1 MEGFEATVLAGLS
14 RPLPKLSFEFTTIQ
28 RDVALACLA
37 RLASLGRYGFDIALG
52 ESQVLTFN
60 RWISGDAMAA
70 HIAALPHAANSGDV
84 YCVLRS

>member
-1 MEGFEATVLAGLS
+1 LAT
-14 RPLPKLSFEFTTIQ
+14 
-28 RDVALACLA
+28 
-37 RLASLGRYGFDIALG
+37 LGSYGFDVALG

-84 YCVLRS
+84 YCVLQR